1 MSTNLKLKQNK
12 KVTVFTEEIRENS
25 GTLSRIKILLD
36 VVAVERRIRPLINI
50 FFFPKERRFQK
61 IDIFYIFLADIFV
74 MGKGLTFTFTR

>member
-1 MSTNLKLKQNK
+1 MMSTNFKLQQNK

-50 FFFPKERRFQK
+50 FFFLKEMRFQK
-61 IDIFYIFLADIFV
+61 IDIFFIFSSPTYL
-74 MGKGLTFTFTR
+74 